1 MVVCVC
7 GGVLWAII
15 ADNLWDIRDTRIG
28 EREKGKIWG
37 GSQDSNIGHRKAL
50 PPPPPTIPK

>member
-1 MVVCVC
+1 MIGNAQLQKKHGGLCVCVC

-28 EREKGKIWG
+28 ERE
-37 GSQDSNIGHRKAL
+37 RERE
-50 PPPPPTIPK
+50 